1 MEAGKRLYGK
11 NWLKLMK
18 PDGGWQKDYGKNW
31 LKLVKP
37 DGGWQKDYGKNWLKL
52 TLAMIIEDKN

>member
-31 LKLVKP
+31 LKL
-37 DGGWQKDYGKNWLKL
+37 